1 MAGRPFK
8 VGRFAHSLRVRLM
21 QEHVG
26 VDVDALSEEDYSPRR
41 PASPRHEQEAEQEKS
56 TQDVSQFKHEAQ
68 ARNVVNDLQDE
79 VGQGWWRPI
88 C

>member
-26 VDVDALSEEDYSPRR
+26 VDVDALSERR
-41 PASPRHEQEAEQEKS
+41 PASPRREQEAEQEQS
-56 TQDVSQFKHEAQ
+56 TQDVSQFEHEAP
-68 ARNVVNDLQDE
+68 ACNVVKDLQDE

-88 C
+88 R